1 MAYIICGQ
9 TATPRLNFPA
19 LKITS
24 ELFLTS
30 SYSLV
35 HLDILKKKWLQVIF
49 SQKKTKKKTSLAAL
63 YLADVLLDIL
73 IACLLNN
80 NGQILLG
87 DLRYDQ

>member
-1 MAYIICGQ
+1 MANIICGQ

-30 SYSLV
+30 SYFPRTLR
-35 HLDILKKKWLQVIF
+35 HLEKKWLEVIF
-49 SQKKTKKKTSLAAL
+49 SQKTKKKTSLAAL

>member
-1 MAYIICGQ
+1 MA
-9 TATPRLNFPA
+9 
-19 LKITS
+19 TS
-24 ELFLTS
+24 YFQS
-30 SYSLV
+30 
-35 HLDILKKKWLQVIF
+35 
-49 SQKKTKKKTSLAAL
+49 KKTKKKTSLAAL